1 MFTLFVAIIGF
12 IGIGYLLGNKE
23 IQKVYFLRAKNLRN
37 VKNEI

>member
-23 IQKVYFLRAKNLRN
+23 IQKKF
-37 VKNEI
+37 IS